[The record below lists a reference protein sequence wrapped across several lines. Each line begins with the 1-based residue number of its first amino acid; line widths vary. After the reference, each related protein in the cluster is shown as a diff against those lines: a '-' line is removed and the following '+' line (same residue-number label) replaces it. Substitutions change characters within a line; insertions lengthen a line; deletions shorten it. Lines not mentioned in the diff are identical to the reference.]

1 MKKTIPLA
9 ASSLF
14 LAFAVFLIGQKARPA
29 SLVDQ
34 WEEVE
39 EATKKGLPKT
49 AIEKL
54 EALIERALK
63 EKAHAV
69 AIRAVAQKINLEGAI
84 EGNKP
89 EEKIAR
95 MEAEMAKAPK
105 DLQPMMNA
113 VLSNWYWQYFQ
124 RNRWRFAQRTRTAEA
139 PGGDITTWDLPRILS
154 EIDKQFQK
162 TLAHHEILKKE
173 GVKDYDF
180 LLNPGSVPDSYRP
193 TLYDFVVHDALR
205 FYSAGEQ
212 GGSKAQDAF
221 VLSADS
227 PVFASAKDFMAWEID
242 SEDDESPK
250 IKAIGLY
257 QDLLRFHENDD
268 VPDAFVEANLLR
280 LRYGFNQSFG
290 EEKKAR
296 YKAALKRFAQEWAD
310 HEMSARAMFRRA
322 EVLRGE
328 GELAEAH
335 KLAKRGAAVFP
346 DSVGGKE
353 CKNLINQIESKSSSV
368 STERIWNAPLPKIQL
383 RYRNLTKAYFRII
396 PFDWVSRMK
405 QSQRHPEY
413 VDHRR
418 KGEWL
423 NKQPLKEWSV
433 DLAPTDDFK
442 ERVEKIDA
450 PRTGARFL
458 FSCSHDPKF
467 MNRRI
472 SELFE
477 LWVSDLSLVMR
488 TRMDRVLWRVSS

>member
-1 MKKTIPLA
+1 MLPLRYKFTRSMKKTISLA

-54 EALIERALK
+54 EPLIERALK

-212 GGSKAQDAF
+212 GGSKSQDAF

-280 LRYGFNQSFG
+280 LFTGSTSLSGKRKRPATRPAQ
-290 EEKKAR
+290 
-296 YKAALKRFAQEWAD
+296 ALFPGMGRSRNVGPG
-310 HEMSARAMFRRA
+310 HVPTRRGPA
-322 EVLRGE
+322 G
-328 GELAEAH
+328 
-335 KLAKRGAAVFP
+335 
-346 DSVGGKE
+346 
-353 CKNLINQIESKSSSV
+353 
-368 STERIWNAPLPKIQL
+368 
-383 RYRNLTKAYFRII
+383 
-396 PFDWVSRMK
+396 
-405 QSQRHPEY
+405 
-413 VDHRR
+413 RR
-418 KGEWL
+418 
-423 NKQPLKEWSV
+423 
-433 DLAPTDDFK
+433 
-442 ERVEKIDA
+442 
-450 PRTGARFL
+450 
-458 FSCSHDPKF
+458 
-467 MNRRI
+467 
-472 SELFE
+472 
-477 LWVSDLSLVMR
+477 
-488 TRMDRVLWRVSS
+488 

>member
-1 MKKTIPLA
+1 
-9 ASSLF
+9 
-14 LAFAVFLIGQKARPA
+14 
-29 SLVDQ
+29 
-34 WEEVE
+34 
-39 EATKKGLPKT
+39 
-49 AIEKL
+49 
-54 EALIERALK
+54 
-63 EKAHAV
+63 
-69 AIRAVAQKINLEGAI
+69 
-84 EGNKP
+84 
-89 EEKIAR
+89 
-95 MEAEMAKAPK
+95 
-105 DLQPMMNA
+105 
-113 VLSNWYWQYFQ
+113 
-124 RNRWRFAQRTRTAEA
+124 
-139 PGGDITTWDLPRILS
+139 
-154 EIDKQFQK
+154 
-162 TLAHHEILKKE
+162 
-173 GVKDYDF
+173 
-180 LLNPGSVPDSYRP
+180 
-193 TLYDFVVHDALR
+193 
-205 FYSAGEQ
+205 
-212 GGSKAQDAF
+212 
-221 VLSADS
+221 
-227 PVFASAKDFMAWEID
+227 MAWEID

-450 PRTGARFL
+450 PKDLEPGSYFL
-458 FSCSHDPKF
+458 FASHDPKF
-467 MNRRI
+467 GEQENRV
-472 SELFE
+472 SYSSF
-477 LWVSDLSLVMR
+477 WVSDLSLVMR
-488 TRMDRVLWRVSS
+488 TRHGSGALEGFVLNAITGEPVKGQRSVLEARTQQPQVELKATRTDANGLFSIKAGRTSLTALASHQGQSLSTANSYYVNDHSSQRRPYERSVFFTDRSLYRPGQTIRYKGVSYRIDQENDNYKVIPNRDLTVVFRDRNNQEIARLKHRTNDYGSFDGSFTAPRDRLMGRMRIQIEARIPRVVPPR